1 MRIVEN
7 KTKRARVVEYFG
19 AILHVSHRFNW
30 VATDSAGAVYGYEGE
45 PRMRSGGSDIW
56 LDFTSD
62 VYEELGTADLQDTD
76 WKDTLVKV

>member
-19 AILHVSHRFNW
+19 ATLYVSHRCNW
-30 VATDSAGAVYGYEGE
+30 VATDSTGAVYGYEGE
-45 PRMRSGGSDIW
+45 PHLRGSNVW
-56 LDFTSD
+56 LDFNND

-76 WKDTLVKV
+76 WKTTLVKV